1 MQTISTSVVCFF
13 ALAAVRGTTL
23 DVPEMRHSQLA
34 KVTAAPLWHPVVRE
48 SDVQRNGGA
57 VLSETDVY
65 SAAPVESLV
74 QQSGDGKDGNCVTGC
89 SSDCSTSVL

>member
-1 MQTISTSVVCFF
+1 MQTISTWGVCFF
-13 ALAAVRGTTL
+13 VLAAVRDTTL

-48 SDVQRNGGA
+48 SDVQRNGA

-74 QQSGDGKDGNCVTGC
+74 QQCGDGKDGNCVTGC
-89 SSDCSTSVL
+89 RSNCSTTVM